1 MLGVEILKKKKK
13 KRFLIIQKLLVKS
26 VVQSRVFD
34 RILRSVR
41 KIELIKATIKMSPSR
56 EVSNT

>member
-1 MLGVEILKKKKK
+1 M
-13 KRFLIIQKLLVKS
+13 QKLLVKS